1 MYDGLEVGCALL
13 DLILYSVYIRRCWAS
28 KDVRSAV
35 ARGAECA
42 VCDRGCLFVL
52 AAACRGKDI
61 IRLSLKRKGQDITR
75 QSSVPVGVYS
85 RMMDRADLQSAFKR
99 TTCARGGDMN

>member
-1 MYDGLEVGCALL
+1 MDKM
-13 DLILYSVYIRRCWAS
+13 DSSV
-28 KDVRSAV
+28 VR
-35 ARGAECA
+35 GW
-42 VCDRGCLFVL
+42 LFVL
-52 AAACRGKDI
+52 AAACRGKGI
-61 IRLSLKRKGQDITR
+61 IRLSRKWKGQDITR